1 MPRTRLAIVH
11 FNNNSKVLANF
22 TSPQNYDH
30 LKSLINNIQYANN
43 SSMNLSSALKQ
54 ANDEIFQEVNGMRP
68 LELGVPKVILL
79 IIVGNSLEIDKAI
92 NESAELKTRGVSII
106 TLGIGNSFTCENE
119 LVQIASSREDSYR
132 LYEFNKIEYFLN
144 IIAQTLKNQ
153 PAQITFDTE
162 IESQVEK
169 HSPKN
174 FFINFS
180 KSKSKIIC
188 VHITS
193 QSELKCNHSFDSY
206 YHLVND
212 QDLIDPDSIPAQPD
226 GNFNEIIPMPK
237 QSSQNYEYEINIPDD
252 KHILYLSISG
262 SMETNGFKIVISQES
277 DSTTLNEQ
285 TTQTDK
291 RNFSSSTFNIST
303 STTIITTTTTTKLEL
318 CKVFLGEMS
327 DTGFC
332 TSINNCLGAGF
343 YEICENIQ
351 HVCCV
356 IEQDSI
362 TTKNES
368 PILKKDTFLKLVGST
383 PRNNFLYSYFA
394 KSIHDANATNEHKI
408 AAYLSTLVQGTE
420 FFKVLEYTEADDA
433 GSFYKGRG
441 GIFIKG
447 KVEYGL
453 AGEEI
458 NVDLIRNP
466 AKAVYPSVAFQI
478 ASWYWRKYGL
488 ILKSK
493 DEPFRGDLN
502 ELVDGTFFGFTMLTH
517 GLTKSLND
525 LKRRAVF
532 YESVLKELNASIGK
546 GRGDFVY

>member
-1 MPRTRLAIVH
+1 MPHTRLAIIH

-22 TSPQNYDH
+22 TSSQDYDY
-30 LKSLINNIQYANN
+30 LKTLIKNIQYANN
-43 SSMNLSSALKQ
+43 SSINLSSALKQ

-68 LELGVPKVILL
+68 LNSAVPKVILL
-79 IIVGNSLEIDKAI
+79 ITVGNSLEIDKAI
-92 NESAELKTRGVSII
+92 NESAELKNRGVNII

-119 LVQIASSREDSYR
+119 LVQIASARENSYR
-132 LYEFNKIEYFLN
+132 LYEFNKIEYFLK

-153 PAQITFDTE
+153 PAQITFDAE

-169 HSPKN
+169 HSAKN

-180 KSKSKIIC
+180 KSKIKIIC
-188 VHITS
+188 VNITS
-193 QSELKCNHSFDSY
+193 QSELKFNYSFDSY
-206 YHLVND
+206 YLIND
-212 QDLIDPDSIPAQPD
+212 QDLIDPDSFPAQPD

-237 QSSQNYEYEINIPDD
+237 QFSQNYEYEINIPAD

-262 SMETNGFKIVISQES
+262 YMEKNGFKIVLSQES

-291 RNFSSSTFNIST
+291 INFSSSTFNIST
-303 STTIITTTTTTKLEL
+303 STTTITTTTIRIEL
-318 CKVFLGEMS
+318 CKVFLGQVN
-327 DTGFC
+327 DTGYC
-332 TSINNCLGAGF
+332 ANINNCLGAGF
-343 YEICENIQ
+343 FEICENRQ

-356 IEQDSI
+356 IEQDSNE
-362 TTKNES
+362 TQNES
-368 PILKKDTFLKLVGST
+368 PILKKDTFLKLVGNT
-383 PRNNFLYSYFA
+383 PRNNFLYSYFV

-408 AAYLSTLVQGTE
+408 AAYLSILVQGTDYLKK
-420 FFKVLEYTEADDA
+420 FEYTEADDA

-447 KVEYGL
+447 KFEYDR

-458 NVDLIRNP
+458 GVDLSINP
-466 AKAVYPSVAFQI
+466 AKAIYPSVAFKI

-493 DEPFRGDLN
+493 DGSYRGDLN
-502 ELVDGTFFGFTMLTH
+502 ELIDGTFFGFTMLTH

-532 YESVLKELNASIGK
+532 YENVLKELNASIGK